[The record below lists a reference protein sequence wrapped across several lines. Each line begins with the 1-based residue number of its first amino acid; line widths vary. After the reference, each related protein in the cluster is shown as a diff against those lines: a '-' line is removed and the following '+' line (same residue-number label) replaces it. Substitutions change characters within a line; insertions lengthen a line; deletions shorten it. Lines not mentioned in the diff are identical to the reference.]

1 MSEPLIH
8 AGCGGAVCWDLSGWW
23 CTACHAENLEP
34 DEMEPERDR
43 PGEAGR
49 SAFSSLHENR
59 ST

>member
-8 AGCGGAVCWDLSGWW
+8 AGCGGTVCWDRSSGW
-23 CTACHAENLEP
+23 CTRCYAECLDA
-34 DEMEPERDR
+34 DEMEPEPDR

-49 SAFSSLHENR
+49 SVFSSLHENR